1 MDRHVLLRYPSPG
14 WARATFSRL
23 HPGGHAAVY
32 GCIRDAIQAEDAGFE
47 VRDCLTVL
55 GPLVHRVWLFRRPV
69 EEPTV
74 AAQMLATGTGGIW
87 IDGCRVRGGDSVQ
100 QSAGA
105 VGGYHGSPTVY
116 EKGTGRLYGEAG
128 RWPANLVLVH
138 TLGCRQEGVKK
149 VKGHPGY
156 PNGPG
161 GKSFQYSSDKRGSE
175 VRPNAW
181 LGHSDAE
188 GLETIPA
195 WVCQPGCPVLA
206 MDTQSGVSTS
216 GAMRH
221 EVPAYEGESTTAF
234 LRGRSGP
241 SNQHGGTGGA
251 SRFFPQFGSEDELD
265 AWLTHLLV
273 GKHLV

>member
-1 MDRHVLLRYPSPG
+1 MDRALLLRYPSLG
-14 WARATFSRL
+14 WARDALGQL
-23 HPGGHAAVY
+23 HPGGHACVFGLPSHAM
-32 GCIRDAIQAEDAGFE
+32 AAENVGFE
-47 VRDCLTVL
+47 VRDCLTVV
-55 GPLVHRVWLFRRPV
+55 GPQVHRVWLLRRPC
-69 EEPTV
+69 EAATV
-74 AAQMLATGTGGIW
+74 ASQVLATETGGIW

-181 LGHSDAE
+181 L
-188 GLETIPA
+188 
-195 WVCQPGCPVLA
+195 
-206 MDTQSGVSTS
+206 VS
-216 GAMRH
+216 
-221 EVPAYEGESTTAF
+221 
-234 LRGRSGP
+234 
-241 SNQHGGTGGA
+241 
-251 SRFFPQFGSEDELD
+251 
-265 AWLTHLLV
+265 
-273 GKHLV
+273 